1 MRYNNILI
9 IAKRELS
16 TFFSTPIAYISLIS
30 YIVLSNIFMF
40 YIGSFFQK
48 GQADL
53 SSFFVFQPWIF
64 LLFISSITMRMWSEE
79 KKSGT
84 IELLTT
90 LPFLDIEIVLGKFA
104 GAVSFVV
111 FAIFLTFPLW
121 ISVNIL
127 GDPDNMIIMASYLGN
142 ILTAILFVSIG
153 LCVSSLTKNQIVAF
167 ISSIMIFFIYLFSG
181 TNVILDFFNQSFP
194 MLASAISTMSVLSH
208 FDTFLQGL
216 VEIKSI
222 LYFIFGTT
230 FWIYINYYIIKYK
243 RG

>member
-1 MRYNNILI
+1 MIYNISI

-30 YIVLSNIFMF
+30 YIVLSTMFMF
-40 YIGSFFQK
+40 YIGAFFQK

-53 SSFFVFQPWIF
+53 QSFFVFQPWIF
-64 LLFISSITMRMWSEE
+64 LLFISSITMRMWSDE

-90 LPFLDIEIVLGKFA
+90 LPFKDIEIVLGKFF
-104 GAVSFVV
+104 GAWLFVV
-111 FAIFLTFPLW
+111 FAILLTLPLV

-127 GDPDNMIIMASYLGN
+127 GEPDNFVIFSSYLGN
-142 ILTAILFVSIG
+142 ILTATLFVAIG
-153 LCVSSLTKNQIVAF
+153 LCMSSITKNQIVAF
-167 ISSIMIFFIYLFSG
+167 VVSMMVFFLYLFSG

-194 MLASAISTMSVLSH
+194 LIADVISTISVLAH
-208 FDTFLQGL
+208 FNYFLQGL
-216 VEIKSI
+216 VELKTISYFAISI
-222 LYFIFGTT
+222 V
-230 FWIYINYYIIKYK
+230 FWIYMNFYIIKYK